1 MRAELTKHVGGA
13 PTFPQRMLIEQTAI
27 IGLQLA
33 LSAEEVASGEVLTR
47 HDHSQMIAWQNAFRR
62 NLVELG
68 LLEAAATAA
77 KPPSVADY
85 WRQKTAGDEAA

>member
-1 MRAELTKHVGGA
+1 
-13 PTFPQRMLIEQTAI
+13 MLIEQTAI

-68 LLEAAATAA
+68 LSSDSQVGT
-77 KPPSVADY
+77 
-85 WRQKTAGDEAA
+85 R